1 MQFKAM
7 KNWFVLGGLAL
18 VVSMSACDDN
28 GEIIRSGIII
38 ESDFEQN
45 TNNWEADLAE
55 YSTATDTS
63 IIEFRSGRTPLPEPL
78 DKKRSAFMLQSH
90 NRSDDMFMFLKR
102 KVNGLKANQT
112 YTVVFN
118 IDLGTSYPANGIG
131 AGGSPGSSVYLKA
144 GASTI
149 EPAKKLEDGFYHFNL
164 DKGAQSQE
172 GKDFL
177 ILGNIA
183 NGLEKEDYK
192 IVQRDNMAKP
202 LEVKANANGEIW
214 LCVGTDSGYEGL
226 TRLYYDKIKTT
237 IAEKVIN

>member
-1 MQFKAM
+1 M
-7 KNWFVLGGLAL
+7 KKWMILGGLAL
-18 VVSMSACDDN
+18 AVSMSACDDN
-28 GEIIRSGIII
+28 EEIIRSGIVID
-38 ESDFEQN
+38 SDFEQN
-45 TNNWEADLAE
+45 NNNWTADLAE

-63 IIEFRSGRTPLPEPL
+63 IIEFRSGRTSLPEPL
-78 DKKRSAFMLQSH
+78 DKKRTAFMLQSH

-118 IDLGTSYPANGIG
+118 VELGTKYPAGGIG

-172 GKDFL
+172 GKDLFV
-177 ILGNIA
+177 LGNIS
-183 NGLEKEDYK
+183 NGLDKEDYK
-192 IVQRDNMAKP
+192 IVQRDNAAKP
-202 LEVKANANGEIW
+202 VEVKADANGEIW

-226 TRLYYDKIKTT
+226 TRLYYDKIRTT
-237 IAEKVIN
+237 ITEKVIN